1 MRTGWVLLRPGG
13 FSLTKGDDMQKLIL
27 CGRAAVLLL
36 LAMLVAPS
44 AHAATPAEL
53 NAAKSYVEGIY
64 AKLPGD
70 FDYRS
75 VRYAPA
81 LKALIARDDACA
93 QAGGGI
99 CAIDAVPFCDCQ
111 DTGTDYKLVS
121 STVTAIGKTGAR
133 VTVNMRNGG
142 PVRYSV
148 DLTLA
153 RGAWYV
159 ADIATPTTKSFV
171 AKLRAELK

>member
-1 MRTGWVLLRPGG
+1 
-13 FSLTKGDDMQKLIL
+13 MQKRMSY
-27 CGRAAVLLL
+27 GRATTMLMF
-36 LAMLVAPS
+36 AMLAAPS
-44 AHAATPAEL
+44 ANAATPAEL
-53 NAAKSYVEGIY
+53 KAAKSYVEGIY

-81 LKALIARDDACA
+81 LKALIAKEDACA
-93 QAGGGI
+93 AAESGI
-99 CAIDAVPFCDCQ
+99 CVIDTVPFCDCQ
-111 DTGTDYKLVS
+111 DTGTDYKIVS
-121 STVTAIGKTGAR
+121 STVTALGKTGAR
-133 VTVNMRNGG
+133 VTVAMRNGG

-153 RGAWYV
+153 RGVWYV

-171 AKLRAELK
+171 AKLREGLK

>member
-1 MRTGWVLLRPGG
+1 
-13 FSLTKGDDMQKLIL
+13 MQNLISRGL
-27 CGRAAVLLL
+27 AAVVLVIAT
-36 LAMLVAPS
+36 LAAHS
-44 AHAATPAEL
+44 AIAATPAEL

-75 VRYAPA
+75 IRYAPA

-99 CAIDAVPFCDCQ
+99 CVIDAVPFCDCQ

-142 PVRYSV
+142 KVSYSV

-159 ADIATPTTKSFV
+159 ADIATPGTPSFA
-171 AKLRAELK
+171 AKLRKELK